1 MPTRSSA
8 TPTAAAQASA
18 RAEAS
23 ADRPLR
29 VLSLNIQV
37 GLETTH
43 YRHYVTRAWRHVVP
57 TRGAHA
63 NLERIARL
71 AAGYDFVAL
80 QEADAGSLRTGRVNQ
95 VAHLARLAGF
105 PHWHTAV
112 TRDLAPFA
120 QHCLGCLSRWPL
132 ERTHYH
138 PLPGRLPG
146 RGALEVTLRPEG
158 CEPLRVII
166 AHLAL
171 TQRARAGQLSYLS
184 GLVETGMDTLL
195 LGDLNCEGQELAG
208 HAGIKAASLRSL
220 HSQHTFPSW
229 APTRSLDHMLASPSV
244 QVTRATVLNERLSDH
259 LPVATE
265 IHLRLTS
272 AVASDH

>member
-8 TPTAAAQASA
+8 ALLTPVGT
-18 RAEAS
+18 
-23 ADRPLR
+23 DRPLR

-37 GLETTH
+37 GLETTK

-57 TRGAHA
+57 TRSAQA

-80 QEADAGSLRTGRVNQ
+80 QEADAGSLRTGSLNQ

-105 PHWHTAV
+105 PHWHAAV

-120 QHCLGCLSRWPL
+120 RHCLGCLSRWPL
-132 ERTHYH
+132 ARTHYH
-138 PLPGRLPG
+138 ALPGRLPG
-146 RGALEVTLRPEG
+146 RGALDVTLRPEG
-158 CEPLRVII
+158 FEPLRVII

-171 TQRARAGQLSYLS
+171 TRRARAGQLQYLS
-184 GLVETGMDTLL
+184 GLVVNGDDTLL
-195 LGDLNCEGQELAG
+195 LGDLNCDGHELAG
-208 HAGIKAASLRSL
+208 HAGIRAARLRSL

-244 QVTRATVLNERLSDH
+244 QVTQATVLDERLSDH
-259 LPVATE
+259 LPVASE
-265 IHLRLTS
+265 IHLRLAS
-272 AVASDH
+272 AGGSGH